1 MPVGVSAKRPYSVR
15 KWQSLRHWRAASERQ
30 ARYNAGMKI
39 VSVEAIPL
47 FASFAEAL
55 DGDVPAE
62 LLTPAFSMRRN
73 PLLGQ
78 GAVIVR
84 VTTDAGLVGI
94 GEAMGRPGPRGT
106 AAHINEVL
114 APMLLGA
121 DPRHHQAQFTA
132 MNEQMRFAPMGISGV
147 DMALWDLRGQIYGDS
162 LTNLLGGAMRETV
175 DCYASPIPYL
185 PTAEAT
191 AQYARDF
198 VAQGFHAV
206 KLKIGRGLRVDIEHV
221 EAARGEIGSDIKL
234 LVDANGAYTVSE
246 SLALAKDLVRLGVYW
261 LEEPVHPEYPEDLA
275 RLRRRVD
282 LPVVSGEWL
291 GSWFQFRDLL
301 RAEAVDIIMPNITR
315 CGGITGMQKI
325 ADIAALDNVLVAPH
339 GVGAGIGIVAAAGV
353 CAALPNF
360 LIYEY
365 NQLFNPLRHS
375 IITEAIDFRDGVLHA
390 SGGHGLGVSL
400 NEAAVE
406 KYRVD
411 S

>member
-15 KWQSLRHWRAASERQ
+15 KWQSLRHWRAASEGQ
-30 ARYNAGMKI
+30 ARYNSGMKI

-106 AAHINEVL
+106 AAHIDEVL

-175 DCYASPIPYL
+175 ACYASPIPLSADYRGDGAIRAGFCRAGL
-185 PTAEAT
+185 P
-191 AQYARDF
+191 
-198 VAQGFHAV
+198 
-206 KLKIGRGLRVDIEHV
+206 RGKV
-221 EAARGEIGSDIKL
+221 EDRA
-234 LVDANGAYTVSE
+234 
-246 SLALAKDLVRLGVYW
+246 
-261 LEEPVHPEYPEDLA
+261 
-275 RLRRRVD
+275 
-282 LPVVSGEWL
+282 
-291 GSWFQFRDLL
+291 
-301 RAEAVDIIMPNITR
+301 RAERGYRA
-315 CGGITGMQKI
+315 CGG
-325 ADIAALDNVLVAPH
+325 
-339 GVGAGIGIVAAAGV
+339 GARR
-353 CAALPNF
+353 NW
-360 LIYEY
+360 
-365 NQLFNPLRHS
+365 Q
-375 IITEAIDFRDGVLHA
+375 
-390 SGGHGLGVSL
+390 
-400 NEAAVE
+400 
-406 KYRVD
+406 
-411 S
+411 